1 MKTYCRAGALC
12 FPPSNFAGRMEYD
25 AFPFTGP
32 RLRAADPAVPAWED
46 STNPG
51 SRAQHSSVDLLSWAP
66 ITVTL
71 SVLGVAA
78 AAAAALVRTVA
89 RLLSR
94 TIVLQERWVLG
105 VCVVE
110 FFPEN
115 SPIECRR

>member
-1 MKTYCRAGALC
+1 MKKTYCRAGALC

-25 AFPFTGP
+25 AFPLSGP
-32 RLRAADPAVPAWED
+32 RLSAADPAVPAWED
-46 STNPG
+46 STKPG

-78 AAAAALVRTVA
+78 AAAAALVRMVA

-94 TIVLQERWVLG
+94 TMMLQELKKW
-105 VCVVE
+105 C
-110 FFPEN
+110 
-115 SPIECRR
+115 

>member
-1 MKTYCRAGALC
+1 MRGEGVEMIYCRAGALC
-12 FPPSNFAGRMEYD
+12 FPPSKLAGRIEYD
-25 AFPFTGP
+25 AFPLNGP

-46 STNPG
+46 STKPG

-78 AAAAALVRTVA
+78 AAAAAPVRMVA

-94 TIVLQERWVLG
+94 TMMLQEQKKW
-105 VCVVE
+105 C
-110 FFPEN
+110 
-115 SPIECRR
+115 